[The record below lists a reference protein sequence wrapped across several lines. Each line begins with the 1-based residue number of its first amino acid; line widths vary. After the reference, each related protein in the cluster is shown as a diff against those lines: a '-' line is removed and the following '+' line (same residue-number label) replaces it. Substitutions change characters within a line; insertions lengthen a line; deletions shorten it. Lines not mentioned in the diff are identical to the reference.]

1 MALAFG
7 ARTGERT
14 MRTPSVRNT
23 SSKHPG
29 YFESR
34 SWIRNR
40 TPPRRSSMARLRA
53 CWVTHAESG
62 WAVTPAMW
70 TRLGRKLD
78 EEQHEERSQ
87 HHGLDGEE
95 VGCEDAGCLGAQER
109 TPVRVR
115 SAGGRARSRA
125 PEDRA
130 DRGRADANPELAE
143 LALDADAP
151 PPTVLPPQSTDP
163 GRGSLDRSGVG
174 RACPSCCSSISS
186 GSAPGAT
193 GAGSGDAPGT
203 GSTGH
208 EGWLGSRR
216 RAPPCR
222 DAAGRAFA
230 AGGGGAS
237 PRDEGRCSPA
247 PGHGWRTAAEP
258 AQRPTHEEIQE
269 EAHRRILE
277 DAAPGA
283 NLGYSRPIPHGYRN
297 PRDEPDR
304 APARAHDKG

>member
-1 MALAFG
+1 M
-7 ARTGERT
+7 
-14 MRTPSVRNT
+14 
-23 SSKHPG
+23 PG
-29 YFESR
+29 C
-34 SWIRNR
+34 
-40 TPPRRSSMARLRA
+40 AG
-53 CWVTHAESG
+53 THASSG
-62 WAVTPAMW
+62 PF
-70 TRLGRKLD
+70 RGRPG
-78 EEQHEERSQ
+78 QVPR
-87 HHGLDGEE
+87 
-95 VGCEDAGCLGAQER
+95 
-109 TPVRVR
+109 
-115 SAGGRARSRA
+115 

-208 EGWLGSRR
+208 EGWPDSRR

-237 PRDEGRCSPA
+237 PREEGRCSQA
-247 PGHGWRTAAEP
+247 PGHGWRNAAEP

-269 EAHRRILE
+269 EEHRRILE

-283 NLGYSRPIPHGYRN
+283 NLGYSRPTRRIKEGLSKKEIIRCLKRYV
-297 PRDEPDR
+297 
-304 APARAHDKG
+304 AREVYHRLEGVNGQLE